1 MACWGSVA
9 GRGDCRWVGR
19 VGAGGAEISLQCG
32 HIFLNFPAAG
42 SACSA
47 SRDLKIE
54 VNSAHLLV
62 SLGDVGGREIHRTRR
77 FEGRFEDQIDHVELN
92 FEDINQ
98 TLVTLVPVFVKHR
111 IRKLKL
117 N

>member
-1 MACWGSVA
+1 M
-9 GRGDCRWVGR
+9 
-19 VGAGGAEISLQCG
+19 
-32 HIFLNFPAAG
+32 NFPAPG

-54 VNSAHLLV
+54 VNSAPLLV
-62 SLGDVGGREIHRTRR
+62 SLDDVGGREIHRTRR
-77 FEGRFEDQIDHVELN
+77 FEGRFKDQIDHVERH

-98 TLVTLVPVFVKHR
+98 TLITLVPVCVKHR
-111 IRKLKL
+111 IRILMKHRIRIIEFE